1 MSNSIIKTNSNTTN
15 AITSEKVVG
24 LASLRRHLMSPDG
37 TAIPN
42 SVFGTD
48 VSRVEFVTMAD
59 STGQTMNVGYTDR
72 SGRPV
77 AFGNDVHDYVQA
89 LEESL
94 DATFNDGEFA
104 EVMQEHIF
112 PAEFRPFGTQ
122 PTPLNVQLLEDRTV
136 TFNPAGKLDRSK
148 LPTGKAI
155 AGSPVMV
162 SPVLHGD
169 DKTETGILCSVAT
182 QVSDFDM
189 MGGWTE
195 GSLRQTVGNMQHQFC
210 RVLAGNVAKV
220 LAKTPD
226 LVTIPVGDL
235 SVKPKDAAEDLLDAL
250 AINLPVHLGAT
261 LDAYALLVPEK
272 LEAVLERAAQR
283 AGHEDAAELFGC
295 TIMGYLGEDAGVYLL
310 PKGFAML
317 SFRSTKEGDT
327 VKINITREPNSAG
340 YSVEMIAVLDVMATG
355 TVKVKQGE
363 FDKVATAE
371 FPVVHRLTFAKSDT
385 KPTAK

>member
-1 MSNSIIKTNSNTTN
+1 MSNSIIKTNNTTN

-48 VSRVEFVTMAD
+48 VSRVEFINMAD
-59 STGQTMNVGYTDR
+59 GTGQTMNVGSTDR
-72 SGRPV
+72 SGRPM
-77 AFGNDVHDYVQA
+77 AFGNDVHDYVQS
-89 LEESL
+89 LEKSL

-104 EVMQEHIF
+104 AVVQEHIF
-112 PAEFRPFGTQ
+112 PSEFRPFGTQ

-136 TFNPAGKLDRSK
+136 TFNPEGKLDRSK

-155 AGSPVMV
+155 SGSAVMV
-162 SPVLHGD
+162 SPVLNGESD
-169 DKTETGILCSVAT
+169 TKTGILCSVAT
-182 QVSDFDM
+182 HVSDFDM
-189 MGGWTE
+189 MAGWTE
-195 GSLRQTVGNMQHQFC
+195 GSLRQTVGNMQMQFC

-226 LVTIPVGDL
+226 LVTIDAGDL

-250 AINLPVHLGAT
+250 AVHLPVHLGAT

-283 AGHEDAAELFGC
+283 AGHEDASELFGC
-295 TIMGYLGEDAGVYLL
+295 TIMGYLGEDTGVYLL

-327 VKINITREPNSAG
+327 VKVNITREPNSAG

-371 FPVVHRLTFAKSDT
+371 FPVVHRLTFSKSDS

>member
-1 MSNSIIKTNSNTTN
+1 MSNSIIKTNNTST
-15 AITSEKVVG
+15 AVTSEKVVG
-24 LASLRRHLMSPDG
+24 LAALSKPLMSPDG

-48 VSRVEFVTMAD
+48 VSRVEFINMAD
-59 STGQTMNVGYTDR
+59 GTGQTMNVGYTDR
-72 SGRPV
+72 SGRPM

-220 LAKTPD
+220 LANTPD
-226 LVTIPVGDL
+226 LVTIPAGDL
-235 SVKPKDAAEDLLDAL
+235 SVKPKDASEDLLDAL

-261 LDAYALLVPEK
+261 LDSYALLVPEK

-283 AGHEDAAELFGC
+283 AGHEDASELFGC
-295 TIMGYLGEDAGVYLL
+295 TIMGYLGEDTGVYLL
-310 PKGFAML
+310 PKDFAML

-340 YSVEMIAVLDVMATG
+340 YSVEMIAVLDVIATG

-371 FPVVHRLTFAKSDT
+371 FPVVHRLTFT
-385 KPTAK
+385 KPDAKPTTK